1 MVFISCAKKAIAKPD
16 SRGLCVFCEMDCKL
30 QLEDFVLV
38 LAQCLVSQRLE
49 HVLEGEPMRTQSL
62 NRADHLTKFS
72 WRAARGLWL
81 FLAAMMVA
89 LLVMFVYFFWYR
101 MLIDPCSTNNFCQKT
116 NTWYV
121 PYGLSKTA
129 WFVWEIIV
137 FVVPAIIWMGLG
149 IWVFFSRPRWVW
161 GYAYSLFFMLGW
173 YSEVS
178 LQLDRL
184 RIYDAVRL
192 LVTSLTT
199 MEFTEWKPVDA
210 VVDVVRGILKMS
222 ADILIFL
229 TVFTLPNGRFSS
241 RWSKYIFWVFV
252 PTAFFYSVLPFR
264 YSLFNYMY
272 WPVSIR
278 TPFFLFLT
286 VGLSAATV
294 HRFVAGDPKTR
305 VRLKGIAPSIVAN
318 ILWYMFAYA
327 YYNHLQFEWF
337 PTGMNNQ
344 LNSIQAS
351 VDLLIR
357 SINGVLMVW
366 LAVTI
371 IQSIV
376 RHQLFD
382 IRFVLNRTLVYGA
395 MTLSSLT
402 MYALIVGGLGSLFRQ
417 GEVWISV
424 LATGVVAVLFQPMLG
439 FFRRTANR
447 LLYGERDDPYL
458 TISKLGRRLEAALP
472 SEEMLATIVQTVADS
487 LKLPFVALRL
497 TETSRD
503 ASGNGR
509 VISLGSALA
518 EPVAFPMLINNTQ
531 VGQLEVSPRQ
541 ANEVF
546 TNSEQRLLSD
556 LANRAAVAVQQVQ
569 LIEALRQ
576 SREGLVLAREEERKR
591 IRRDLHDGLGPT
603 LVGVSFSL
611 KASRML
617 LETDRVRVDEL
628 LASSSTQVEEAIADI
643 RRLVD
648 DLRPPALDDLG
659 LLGAIRQRAE
669 GFVSLRPSLEFEA
682 LPNLPAAVEVAAYRI
697 VCEALNNAI
706 KHARASSICVQVR
719 MIDHGL
725 NLEIQD
731 DGVGLS
737 NHRRDG
743 AGLQTMRDRAL
754 ELGGRFELQSV
765 DDGTR
770 VSAWLPVHST

>member
-1 MVFISCAKKAIAKPD
+1 MAKPD
-16 SRGLCVFCEMDCKL
+16 SRGLCVSREMGCKL
-30 QLEDFVLV
+30 QLKVSILV

-62 NRADHLTKFS
+62 NRADHLTEFA

-81 FLAAMMVA
+81 FLAVVMVA
-89 LLVMFVYFFWYR
+89 LLVMFVYHFWYR
-101 MLIDPCSTNNFCQKT
+101 TLVNACPISDFCQKD
-116 NTWYV
+116 NVWYV
-121 PYGLSKTA
+121 PYGFSKTG
-129 WFVWEIIV
+129 WFLWELIV

-149 IWVFFSRPRWVW
+149 LWVFVSRPRWVW
-161 GYAYSLFFMLGW
+161 GYAYSLFFLFGW
-173 YSEVS
+173 YSEAS
-178 LQLDRL
+178 LQLSRL
-184 RIYDAVRL
+184 QIYDAGKL
-192 LVTSLTT
+192 LMTSLVSY
-199 MEFTEWKPVDA
+199 EFAHSKTA
-210 VVDVVRGILKMS
+210 HTLIDVVRSVIKMN

-229 TVFTLPNGRFSS
+229 TVFTLPDGRFST
-241 RWSKYIFWVFV
+241 RWSKYIFWIFV
-252 PTAFFYSVLPFR
+252 PTAFFYSMPPSR
-264 YSLFNYMY
+264 TSLLNYTH
-272 WPVSIR
+272 WPDSIR
-278 TPFFLFLT
+278 TPFFAFLT
-286 VGLSAATV
+286 IGLSAAIV
-294 HRFVAGDPKTR
+294 HRLFSSNPRIRAQLQGV
-305 VRLKGIAPSIVAN
+305 APSIVAN
-318 ILWYMFAYA
+318 TLWNMFAYA
-327 YYNHLQFEWF
+327 YTYNLQFRWF
-337 PTGMNNQ
+337 PMDMDNQ
-344 LNSIQAS
+344 LRSVHAS

-357 SINGVLMVW
+357 SVNGVLLVW
-366 LAVTI
+366 LAVAI
-371 IQSIV
+371 MQSIV

-487 LKLPFVALRL
+487 LKLPFVTLRL
-497 TETSRD
+497 TDTSRD

-611 KASRML
+611 EASRML

-706 KHARASSICVQVR
+706 KHARASSICVRVR
-719 MIDHGL
+719 MINHGL

-765 DDGTR
+765 HDGTR
-770 VSAWLPVHST
+770 VSAWLPVYST